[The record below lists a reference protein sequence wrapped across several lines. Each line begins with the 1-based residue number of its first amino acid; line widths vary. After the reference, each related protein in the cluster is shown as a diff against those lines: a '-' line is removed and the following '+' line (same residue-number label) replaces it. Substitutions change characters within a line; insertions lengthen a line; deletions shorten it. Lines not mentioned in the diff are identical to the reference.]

1 MEALNYNIW
10 RKALSEVKWIKLHIG
25 MFDDEK
31 IRIISTMPNGNK
43 IILIWIRILI
53 QAGKTNDKGLIYL
66 TKGIPYNPKLLCTL
80 WNVTSRSLK
89 SSLEVLE
96 QLEMIK
102 VSKDGVIK
110 VINWEKHQN
119 ITGLD
124 KIRQQTRERV
134 KKHRAKN
141 KGNKSDTNVTQNN
154 VTVTKQKEDK
164 EEDRYINISKEKRKD
179 VEKIA
184 RKILEHYEVILGKG
198 MSITNT
204 EMIEIINEYGEKA
217 VGEAIDIAIKQGKP
231 VIAYV
236 KGILKNLNN
245 EGYQKVE
252 EVSSFEG
259 IGSEAGNGR
268 TEIATANSENYPVI
282 AGEERQELEEGLL

>member
-1 MEALNYNIW
+1 
-10 RKALSEVKWIKLHIG
+10 
-25 MFDDEK
+25 
-31 IRIISTMPNGNK
+31 
-43 IILIWIRILI
+43 
-53 QAGKTNDKGLIYL
+53 
-66 TKGIPYNPKLLCTL
+66 
-80 WNVTSRSLK
+80 
-89 SSLEVLE
+89 
-96 QLEMIK
+96 
-102 VSKDGVIK
+102 
-110 VINWEKHQN
+110 
-119 ITGLD
+119 
-124 KIRQQTRERV
+124 
-134 KKHRAKN
+134 
-141 KGNKSDTNVTQNN
+141 
-154 VTVTKQKEDK
+154 
-164 EEDRYINISKEKRKD
+164 
-179 VEKIA
+179 
-184 RKILEHYEVILGKG
+184 